1 MNAILSLSTLVPSL
15 DDKKIVRERLSK
27 ATFVGIDFGTST
39 TVVSYSVIGDETTP
53 IKTDTIPIPQTLQ
66 DGRIHE
72 SHLVPTVIA
81 WYDEQLLMKF
91 AGDGAKMV
99 HD

>member
-1 MNAILSLSTLVPSL
+1 MTKKLYENVCLKLLLSVS
-15 DDKKIVRERLSK
+15 
-27 ATFVGIDFGTST
+27 DFGTST